1 VDAGRDLNC
10 IGGMTDTGTEMTNR
24 ANFQTSYLRRF
35 LLMAA
40 VGLGWASWCAWDG
53 FVAYPK
59 KLEHRIQ
66 FDQLKGPN
74 GEELELEARKD
85 RWKALAAEK
94 GWPKNY
100 PAKKPEEIRGD
111 ITLQYLMGAIGLVIG
126 VPALLS
132 YFLSRGSWV
141 EGNSQGLKTSWG
153 QSLNYTDVTRLN
165 KLRWARKGIARA
177 EYTADGRQQVF
188 VFDDFKFERVPLGQM
203 LRDLEAVLKRD
214 QIVGGPTEAEAEA
227 ARVADKESV
236 AETSDSGE
244 LGAD

>member
-1 VDAGRDLNC
+1 M
-10 IGGMTDTGTEMTNR
+10 GGMTDTGTDMTNR
-24 ANFQTSYLRRF
+24 ANFQNSYLRRF

-40 VGLGWASWCAWDG
+40 VGLGWAGWCAWDG

-59 KLEHRIQ
+59 KLDDAIQ
-66 FDQLKGPN
+66 FEQLKGPN
-74 GEELELEARKD
+74 GEELEREARKE

-94 GWPKNY
+94 GWPKNH
-100 PAKKPEEIRGD
+100 PTKTPKEIQGD

-141 EGNSQGLKTSWG
+141 EGDSQGLKTSWG
-153 QSLNYTDVTRLN
+153 QALNYIDVTRLN

-188 VFDDFKFERVPLGQM
+188 VFDDFKYERVPLGQL
-203 LRDLEAVLKRD
+203 LRDLEAVLQRD
-214 QIVGGPTEAEAEA
+214 QIVGGPTEVEAEA
-227 ARVADKESV
+227 ARVAEKEPA
-236 AETSDSGE
+236 AEASDGSE